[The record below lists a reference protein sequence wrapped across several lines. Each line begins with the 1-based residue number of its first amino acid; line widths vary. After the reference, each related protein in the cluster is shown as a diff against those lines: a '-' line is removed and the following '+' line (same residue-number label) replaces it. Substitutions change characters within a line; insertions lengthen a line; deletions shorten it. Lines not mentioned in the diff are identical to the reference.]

1 MIIRQSELLNP
12 EHTYVEATWSMQYMP
27 RLKQQRGSV
36 LQEFY
41 KGMFEK
47 IDLIV
52 ERYNY
57 NILPGK
63 KTVQRP
69 LQKSL

>member
-47 IDLIV
+47 ERKKYSLI
-52 ERYNY
+52 EKMEQKQA
-57 NILPGK
+57 K
-63 KTVQRP
+63 KT
-69 LQKSL
+69 KD